1 MGGHSRIHTHTKYIC
16 EQHPCFGFK
25 VLLLIAACGHH
36 DPTCLDSFTGAK
48 QCAVVPTCSS
58 KKDAE
63 DQSSV
68 ISRNSRLPLAILYCW
83 KVPAAHRIQT
93 WETLVDKKLLLRFSP
108 MVCSSLLL
116 CKTILIS
123 CKQKNAPTG
132 WIQEHSAFCSFRLV
146 SVMWHDRLYKYC
158 CL

>member
-16 EQHPCFGFK
+16 EQHPCFGSK

-36 DPTCLDSFTGAK
+36 DPTCLDSFTGAQ
-48 QCAVVPTCSS
+48 QCAVAPTCSS

-93 WETLVDKKLLLRFSP
+93 WESLVDKKLSLRFSP
-108 MVCSSLLL
+108 VVCSSFAVVQNTSDKLQAEE
-116 CKTILIS
+116 CTHRS
-123 CKQKNAPTG
+123 D
-132 WIQEHSAFCSFRLV
+132 SRAFCLLQFEVGVCHVACEV
-146 SVMWHDRLYKYC
+146 S
-158 CL
+158 